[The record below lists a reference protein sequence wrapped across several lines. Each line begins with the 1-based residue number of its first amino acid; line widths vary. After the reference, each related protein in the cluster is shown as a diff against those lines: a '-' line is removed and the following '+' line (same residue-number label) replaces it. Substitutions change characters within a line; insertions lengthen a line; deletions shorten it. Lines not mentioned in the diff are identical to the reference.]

1 MESINVQIDISTNTG
16 IKLLREIQKH
26 PKVAVIEYPKPAE
39 IAGQKTYT
47 LDDAFDQ
54 LYDKLSEL
62 YGIDMKKI

>member
-26 PKVAVIEYPKPAE
+26 PKVAVIEYPKPPE

-47 LDDAFDQ
+47 MEEIEEIAFDI
-54 LYDKLSEL
+54 LSKN
-62 YGIDMKKI
+62 YGIDVRKL

>member
-26 PKVAVIEYPKPAE
+26 PKVAVIEYPKPPE

-47 LDDAFDQ
+47 LDEAFDQ